1 VLGRLAVHTTVTEAE
16 LTMLWRVEQV
26 LHAMARV
33 MRERELEEAS
43 LGYSYLAVC
52 GCAEG
57 IQTLAGKIQ
66 RERLEQ

>member
-1 VLGRLAVHTTVTEAE
+1 MQTVVSEAE

-33 MRERELEEAS
+33 MREKHVSEEQ
-43 LGYSYLAVC
+43 LGYGYLAVC

-57 IQTLAGKIQ
+57 VQGLASKIQ
-66 RERLEQ
+66 RERLEGLDAS